1 MAAERA
7 GVGKRRMEATLMGAA
22 FSVHGAG
29 GNACGGSG
37 DNLVVASEA
46 GAASAAGG
54 AGGGAAV
61 GSGRTPRFVMSV
73 KAGRC
78 WAACTALAA
87 SLAARAAA
95 IIAIGGPTP
104 GCAPQAPNF
113 LVSADEFGAG
123 AVHGGPA
130 ASPRPA
136 VRNCTG
142 CSFCAGCTTAGV
154 GCGGSAGSATKE
166 ATSVA
171 VVEAD
176 DVEDEVDVGTAS
188 SQGLWWPSFFLSP
201 EPGKFMSS
209 TLAVAQPPTPIEL
222 FATSASVT
230 LWDAIPW

>member
-1 MAAERA
+1 
-7 GVGKRRMEATLMGAA
+7 MGAA
-22 FSVHGAG
+22 FSVHVAG
-29 GNACGGSG
+29 GGGGGG
-37 DNLVVASEA
+37 DNLVVASDA

-54 AGGGAAV
+54 AGGAAAV

-78 WAACTALAA
+78 WAALRA

-95 IIAIGGPTP
+95 IIAIGGPMP
-104 GCAPQAPNF
+104 GCAPQAPKF
-113 LVSADEFGAG
+113 FVSADEFGAG
-123 AVHGGPA
+123 AARGGPA

-136 VRNCTG
+136 VRSCTG

-154 GCGGSAGSATKE
+154 GCTGSAGSATKE
-166 ATSVA
+166 ATNVA

-176 DVEDEVDVGTAS
+176 DVEDEVDMGTAS

-201 EPGKFMSS
+201 EPGKFLPLAINSS